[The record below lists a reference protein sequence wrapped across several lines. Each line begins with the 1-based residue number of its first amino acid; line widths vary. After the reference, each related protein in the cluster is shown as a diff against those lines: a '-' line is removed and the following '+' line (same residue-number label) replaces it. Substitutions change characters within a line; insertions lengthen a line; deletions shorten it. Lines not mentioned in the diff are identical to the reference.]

1 MSDASVLAVR
11 GLTRRFHPAAAPV
24 VADASFEVR
33 PGEIF
38 VLLGPS
44 GCGKTTTLRL
54 IAGFE
59 PADAGTITLD
69 GRVLTDAEAGHQRVQ
84 VAPDRRGI
92 GFVFQDYALFPH
104 LSVLRNV
111 MFGLP
116 GWRAVRKARALEA
129 LRLVGMEALAER
141 RPHALSGGQQQR
153 VALARSLAPAPRL
166 LLLDEPFSNLDAAL
180 RESTREEVRRLLHQQ
195 GMAAILVTHD
205 QEEALSFG
213 DRLAVMNAGRI
224 EQVGTP
230 EEVYR
235 QPSSLFAARFLGQT
249 NLLRVAARDGCL
261 ADSPLGCLR
270 LHRNAEGSVLVS
282 IRPEHVTLLAPDGT
296 ETPAGT
302 VVGREYRGHDLV
314 LKVQVGEDQFTALTD
329 FRCQFCPGDL
339 VSLSVSEPA
348 VVIER

>member
-1 MSDASVLAVR
+1 MTTPLLEVR
-11 GLTRRFHPAAAPV
+11 GLTRRFAPGLPPV
-24 VADASFEVR
+24 VDHAGFQVG

-59 PADAGTITLD
+59 PADAGTVTLD
-69 GRVLTDAEAGHQRVQ
+69 GRVLTAADPGATRTQ
-84 VAPDRRGI
+84 VPPDRRGI

-104 LSVLRNV
+104 LDVLGNV
-111 MFGLP
+111 MFGLEGP
-116 GWRAVRKARALEA
+116 RRTRRDRALAA
-129 LRLVGMEALAER
+129 LAMVGMEALAGR

-180 RESTREEVRRLLHQQ
+180 RESTREEVRRLLHAQ

-205 QEEALSFG
+205 QEEALAVG

-235 QPSSLFAARFLGQT
+235 LPASLFAARFLGQT
-249 NLLRVAARDGCL
+249 NVLRVAARDGCL

-270 LHRNAEGSVLVS
+270 LHRNAEGNVLVS
-282 IRPEHVTLLAPDGT
+282 IRPEHVTLLPPDTT
-296 ETPAGT
+296 ETPAGK

-339 VSLSVSEPA
+339 VTLKVSEPA

>member
-1 MSDASVLAVR
+1 MSTTPLLAVR
-11 GLTRRFHPAAAPV
+11 GLTRRFHPAGPAV
-24 VADASFEVR
+24 VSDASFEVH

-59 PADAGTITLD
+59 PADQGSIALD
-69 GRVLTDAEAGHQRVQ
+69 GTLLTDANAERPVH
-84 VAPDRRGI
+84 VAPDKRGV

-104 LSVLRNV
+104 LNVVKNV
-111 MFGLP
+111 MYGLP
-116 GWRAVRKARALEA
+116 GWRGARKARAMEA
-129 LRLVGMEALAER
+129 LKMVGMEELAER

-153 VALARSLAPAPRL
+153 VAIARSLAPAPRL

-213 DRLAVMNAGRI
+213 DRLAVMNQGRI

-235 QPSSLFAARFLGQT
+235 LPSSLFAARFLGQT
-249 NLLRVAARDGCL
+249 NVLRVAARDGCL
-261 ADSPLGCLR
+261 ADSPLGCLK
-270 LHRNAEGSVLVS
+270 LHRNAEGNVLVS
-282 IRPEHVTLLAPDGT
+282 IRPEHVSLLPPGAST
-296 ETPAGT
+296 TPAGT
-302 VVGREYRGHDLV
+302 IVGREYRGHDLV

-329 FRCQFCPGDL
+329 FRCQYCPGDL

>member
-1 MSDASVLAVR
+1 MSGRPLLEVR
-11 GLTRRFHPAAAPV
+11 GLTRRFQPAAAPV
-24 VADASFEVR
+24 VQDASFQVNA
-33 PGEIF
+33 GEIL

-59 PADAGTITLD
+59 AADHGTVVLD
-69 GRVLTDAEAGHQRVQ
+69 GATLTDADASRPVQ
-84 VAPDRRGI
+84 VPPERRGM

-104 LSVLRNV
+104 LSVVKNV
-111 MFGLP
+111 MYGLP
-116 GWRAVRKARALEA
+116 GWGAARRARALEA
-129 LRLVGMEALAER
+129 LRLVGMEGLAER

-180 RESTREEVRRLLHQQ
+180 REGTRAEVRRLLHQQ

-213 DRLAVMNAGRI
+213 DRLAVMNQGRI

-235 QPSSLFAARFLGQT
+235 MPASLFAARFLGQT
-249 NLLRVAARDGCL
+249 NVLRVAARDGCL

-270 LHRNAEGSVLVS
+270 LHRNAEGDVLVS
-282 IRPEHVTLLAPDGT
+282 IRPEHVTLLPPDST

-329 FRCQFCPGDL
+329 FRCQYCPGDL
-339 VSLSVSEPA
+339 VSLRVSEPA

>member
-1 MSDASVLAVR
+1 MSLRSLLEVS
-11 GLTRRFHPAAAPV
+11 GLTRRFHPEGPAV
-24 VADASFEVR
+24 VDQASFTVE

-59 PADAGTITLD
+59 PADHGRVVLD
-69 GRVLTDAEAGHQRVQ
+69 GVTLTDADAPRRVQ

-104 LSVLRNV
+104 LNVLKNV
-111 MFGLP
+111 MYGLP
-116 GWRAVRKARALEA
+116 GWGGARRERALEA
-129 LRLVGMEALAER
+129 LRMVGMEGLAER

-213 DRLAVMNAGRI
+213 DRLAVMNQGRI

-235 QPSSLFAARFLGQT
+235 MPSSLFAARFLGQT
-249 NLLRVAARDGCL
+249 NVLRVAARDGCL
-261 ADSPLGCLR
+261 ADSPLGCLK
-270 LHRNAEGSVLVS
+270 LHRNAQGNVLVS
-282 IRPEHVTLLAPDGT
+282 IRPEHVTLLPPDAAA
-296 ETPAGT
+296 TPAGK
-302 VVGREYRGHDLV
+302 VIGREYRGHDLV
-314 LKVQVGEDQFTALTD
+314 LRVQVGEDQFTALTD

-348 VVIER
+348 VVIEK